1 MVNQTNTIGF
11 YYRENLNE
19 FAHDVDLQFSIS
31 SDAHLGEI
39 FNMCKK
45 FAIALGYA
53 DASVEEV
60 FGPDNEDDW

>member
-31 SDAHLGEI
+31 SDARLGEI

-45 FAIALGYA
+45 FAIALGYSET
-53 DASVEEV
+53 SVDKV
-60 FGPDNEDDW
+60 FGPDSDDW